1 MSLRKNTSP
10 VRPPSLPP
18 LAPLHPNTNAGVHL
32 ASAMSNSASLLNA
45 NVESVDDAFL
55 KRRCRGGGNSRRGRP
70 LRANQ
75 QCPLVPNN
83 IVYNSDAGGEGGDND
98 GARSADANLGSI
110 FPSATPTLNL
120 RYYNQNSE
128 LNDESYD
135 SKGGLPHFADEDEG
149 ADPEGYNE
157 APLNSAADAL
167 NER

>member
-1 MSLRKNTSP
+1 MRFFVD
-10 VRPPSLPP
+10 VR
-18 LAPLHPNTNAGVHL
+18 
-32 ASAMSNSASLLNA
+32 
-45 NVESVDDAFL
+45 
-55 KRRCRGGGNSRRGRP
+55 KRRCRGWRNSRRGRP

-75 QCPLVPNN
+75 QSPLVPNN

-128 LNDESYD
+128 LNDKGYD
-135 SKGGLPHFADEDEG
+135 SEGGLPHFADEDEG